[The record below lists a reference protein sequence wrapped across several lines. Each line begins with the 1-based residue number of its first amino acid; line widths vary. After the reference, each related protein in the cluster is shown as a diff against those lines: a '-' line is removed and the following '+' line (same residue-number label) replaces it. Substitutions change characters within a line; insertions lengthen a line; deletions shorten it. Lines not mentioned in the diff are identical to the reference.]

1 MPEEEVVDEPTE
13 DEEPEKGKEPEKI
26 EDVLVD
32 GKMIIPYMPDL
43 SGVWG
48 VEPRASK
55 ALYRMVERF
64 FNSGFD
70 VTSVHPS
77 VTAKAGYFEE
87 QSLTERYVN
96 RYNEGIAVID
106 IDGTLMKEEPPS
118 RFLNASA
125 ITYPQLTELV
135 AELAND
141 DSVSQIIL
149 KIASNGGNLE
159 GAFPCADSIYDY
171 GKQKPIIAFC
181 DDKCNSAAYLLASQC
196 KQIIA
201 AEGTNVGSIG
211 VMVLLTDE
219 SAKDEMLGYKRFV
232 VASTKLKGLG
242 ADKKVSKELLTE
254 VQTTV
259 DDYYDLFKERVM
271 RGRGMTE
278 EEMSKAATGSVF
290 LPEEALDLKLIDKV
304 TNFYKVIDPMAEAED
319 VDEPSNFD
327 PNDEGRHK
335 PMAMTP
341 EEQAQ
346 FDAAIK
352 ETERL
357 TAQVNE
363 SEESKKKAA
372 EIAASKYTEQE
383 AKEKQDIQAKLDAA
397 EEEKERLAKQV
408 EELNAKQAEEAQARA
423 EQEMKNRQTACLTW
437 IQERIQAGSVIP
449 ANVPKL
455 KAFLGIML
463 PIDRVIEADYEAN
476 DGTKQKFTGQ
486 LYQFALE
493 VLGDS
498 ATKKIDFGETAS
510 SKGAS
515 DKFANDDKGWLEKEL
530 EKDGVVLDDEQVLAK
545 PAKSLPDNRNN
556 TGIVTEGW
564 N

>member
-13 DEEPEKGKEPEKI
+13 GEEPEKGKDPEKI

-87 QSLTERYVN
+87 QSLTERYVA

-135 AELAND
+135 AELVND
-141 DSVSQIIL
+141 DSVERIIL
-149 KIASNGGNLE
+149 KISSNGGTVE

-196 KQIIA
+196 KEIIA
-201 AEGTNVGSIG
+201 AEGANVGSIG
-211 VMVLLTDE
+211 TMVVLTDE

-242 ADKKVSKELLTE
+242 ADKKVTKELLVE
-254 VQTTV
+254 VQTFV

-290 LPEEALDLKLIDKV
+290 LPEEALELKLIDKV
-304 TNFYKVIDPMAEAED
+304 TNFYKVIDPMAEVED
-319 VDEPSNFD
+319 IDDPSNFD

-335 PMAMTP
+335 PMAMTV

-346 FDAAIK
+346 LDDAVK
-352 ETERL
+352 ESERL
-357 TAQVNE
+357 KAQIGE
-363 SEESKKKAA
+363 SEEAKAEAARLAA
-372 EIAASKYTEQE
+372 EQE
-383 AKEKQDIQAKLDAA
+383 SKEKQEIQAKLDAA
-397 EEEKERLAKQV
+397 EEEKQRLAKQV
-408 EELNAKQAEEAQARA
+408 KELNAKQEAEAQARA
-423 EQEMKNRQTACLTW
+423 EQEMKIRQTACLTW

-498 ATKKIDFGETAS
+498 ANKKIEFTESAT

-530 EKDGVVLDDEQVLAK
+530 EKDGVVLDDKQTLAK

>member
-1 MPEEEVVDEPTE
+1 MAEEEVVDEPTE
-13 DEEPEKGKEPEKI
+13 GEKPEKGKEPEKI

-135 AELAND
+135 AELVND
-141 DSVSQIIL
+141 DSVERIIL
-149 KIASNGGNLE
+149 KISSNGGTVE

-196 KQIIA
+196 KEIIA
-201 AEGTNVGSIG
+201 AEGANVGSIG
-211 VMVLLTDE
+211 TMVVLTDE

-242 ADKKVSKELLTE
+242 ADKKVTKELLVE
-254 VQTTV
+254 VQTFV

-271 RGRGMTE
+271 RGRVMTE

-304 TNFYKVIDPMAEAED
+304 TNFYKVIDPMAEVED
-319 VDEPSNFD
+319 IDEPSNFD

-423 EQEMKNRQTACLTW
+423 EQEMQNRQTACLTW

-498 ATKKIDFGETAS
+498 ATKKIEFTESAS

-545 PAKSLPDNRNN
+545 PTKSLPDSNNN

>member
-1 MPEEEVVDEPTE
+1 MPEEEVIDEPTE
-13 DEEPEKGKEPEKI
+13 GEEPEKGKEPEKT

-87 QSLTERYVN
+87 QSLTERYVT

-135 AELAND
+135 AELSND

-181 DDKCNSAAYLLASQC
+181 DDKCNSAAYLIASQC

-242 ADKKVSKELLTE
+242 ADKKVTKELLVE

-304 TNFYKVIDPMAEAED
+304 TNFYKVIDPMAEVED

-357 TAQVNE
+357 TAQANE

-372 EIAASKYTEQE
+372 EIAASKYADQE
-383 AKEKQDIQAKLDAA
+383 AKEKQEIQAKLDAA
-397 EEEKERLAKQV
+397 EQEKQQLAKQV
-408 EELNAKQAEEAQARA
+408 EELNAKQEAEAQARA

-498 ATKKIDFGETAS
+498 ANKKIEFTESAS

-545 PAKSLPDNRNN
+545 PTKSLPDSNNN

>member
-1 MPEEEVVDEPTE
+1 MDKDEVVEELEDNEDPKEAKEPT
-13 DEEPEKGKEPEKI
+13 PENI
-26 EDVLVD
+26 EGVLVD
-32 GKMIIPYMPDL
+32 DKMVIPYMPDL

-55 ALYRMVERF
+55 VMYRMLERF
-64 FNSGFD
+64 FSSGFD

-77 VTAKAGYFEE
+77 VTAKASYFEE
-87 QSLTERYVN
+87 QNLTERYVT
-96 RYNEGIAVID
+96 RYNEGIAVIE
-106 IDGTLMKEEPPS
+106 IAGTMMKEEPPS

-125 ITYPQLTELV
+125 ITYPQITELV
-135 AELAND
+135 AGLVDD
-141 DSVSQIIL
+141 DSVDKIIL

-159 GAFPCADSIYDY
+159 GLFPCADSIYDY

-181 DDKCNSAAYLLASQC
+181 DDKCNSAAYLIASQC
-196 KQIIA
+196 KEIIA
-201 AEGTNVGSIG
+201 GEGTNVGSIG

-219 SAKDEMLGYKRFV
+219 SAKDEMLGYKRYV

-242 ADKKVSKELLTE
+242 ADRKVTKELLAE

-259 DDYYDLFKERVM
+259 DDYYELFKERVM

-278 EEMSKAATGSVF
+278 EEMGKAATGSIF
-290 LPEEALDLKLIDKV
+290 LPEEALALKLIDKV

-319 VDEPSNFD
+319 VDDPSNFD

-341 EEQAQ
+341 EEQVQ

-352 ETERL
+352 ETDRL
-357 TAQVNE
+357 TE
-363 SEESKKKAA
+363 LIGDSEEAKKVADEQAAKA
-372 EIAASKYTEQE
+372 E
-383 AKEKQDIQAKLDAA
+383 AKEKQEIQGKLQVA

-408 EELNAKQAEEAQARA
+408 EELTAKQEVEAKARA
-423 EQEMKNRQTACLTW
+423 EQEMTNRKTTCLSW
-437 IQERIQAGSVIP
+437 IQQRIEAGAIIP

-463 PIDRVIEADYEAN
+463 PIDRVIESEYQSG
-476 DGTKQKFTGQ
+476 DGTTKKFEGQ

-498 ATKKIDFGETAS
+498 ATKKIDFSESANSHGS
-510 SKGAS
+510 S
-515 DKFANDDKGWLEKEL
+515 DKAVNTQTDWFEKEL
-530 EKDGVVLDDEQVLAK
+530 EKDGVRFDDDQVLAK
-545 PAKSLPDNRNN
+545 TNKKALTEVQDI
-556 TGIVTEGW
+556 GIVNEGW